1 VSATVSRPRSSAPPE
16 QVAPARA
23 RFVERLFAPVD
34 IASLVVFRIAFG
46 GLMAVEA
53 YRYLTSGWIR
63 QYWIDPGFYFTFQ
76 GFDWVKPW
84 AGDGMYLHFGALGVL
99 ALCLMAGFAYRV
111 SSALF
116 FAVFTYVFLLDKA
129 NYLNHFYLIALISF
143 VMILVPAHRSFSVD
157 ARLRPKLRS
166 STVPAWALWLVRF
179 QVGIAYFYAGVA
191 KLNDDWLHGEP
202 LRQWLLDAMDFPLI
216 GGFFDARAAPYLFS
230 YGGLILDLSAVP
242 FLLWRRTRPYAFAAL
257 VCFHLMNTQLFS
269 IGIFPYLMLGAT
281 TIFFAPDWPR
291 RLLARLRRVEAPDRS
306 ERRLP
311 GAPPARLRAS
321 QWALVAVLG
330 AFITFNLVV
339 PLRHLAYPGEV
350 HWTEEGHR
358 FAWHMKLRDKSAAP
372 VLFVVQE
379 PDGDV
384 VEVHAG
390 EFLSRRQAVKMSTRP
405 DMILQA
411 AHELARRG
419 RAGGEGTVEVRA
431 RTFVS
436 LNGRP
441 PQPLVD
447 PDVDLAAQ
455 HRDLGHSGWIV
466 PLRD

>member
-1 VSATVSRPRSSAPPE
+1 MNVTVSRPAPS
-16 QVAPARA
+16 APARQAAPA
-23 RFVERLFAPVD
+23 RLAQRLFEPVD
-34 IASLVVFRIAFG
+34 VASLVAFRIAFG

-99 ALCLMAGFAYRV
+99 ALCVMAGFAYRV
-111 SSALF
+111 SATLF
-116 FAVFTYVFLLDKA
+116 FAGFAYVFLLDKA

-157 ARLRPKLRS
+157 ARRRPKLRS
-166 STVPAWALWLVRF
+166 STVPAWSLWLVRF

-202 LRQWLLDAMDFPLI
+202 LREWLLDAMDFPLI

-230 YGGLILDLSAVP
+230 YGGLILDLGAVP

-257 VCFHLMNTQLFS
+257 VCFHLMNTQLFN

-291 RLLARLRRVEAPDRS
+291 RVLDRVRRVDARRPP
-306 ERRLP
+306 ERRP
-311 GAPPARLRAS
+311 AGAPPARLRAFH
-321 QWALVAVLG
+321 WALVAVLG
-330 AFITFNLVV
+330 LFVAANVLV
-339 PLRHLAYPGEV
+339 PLRHFAYPGEV

-358 FAWHMKLRDKSAAP
+358 FAWHMKLRAKAATP
-372 VLFVVQE
+372 VLFVVTE
-379 PDGDV
+379 ADGDV
-384 VEVHAG
+384 VDVASQD
-390 EFLSRRQAVKMSTRP
+390 FLSPRQALKMSTRP

-419 RAGGEGTVEVRA
+419 RAGGEGRVEVRA

-436 LNGRP
+436 LNGRQ

-455 HRDLGHSGWIV
+455 PRDLGHSSWIV